1 MNRLIEFAPAAV
13 FFAVYFL
20 SDIYVATA
28 ALMITVTI
36 QFIACWIFKWPI
48 TRLMWLVLVVAFVSG
63 TLTIV
68 LQDPIFVK
76 WKPTV
81 VSWIIG
87 TILLA
92 NHFIGKRNVLDWL
105 MGEHIKMPE
114 QMWRHQSLILGVG
127 MIVSGSVNLVVAYS
141 FSEAI
146 WVTYRF
152 ASAFIWPVIFAIVIF
167 IYFAVWNK
175 LNNTDPN

>member
-13 FFAVYFL
+13 FLVVYFL

-28 ALMITVTI
+28 ALMITVVI

-48 TRLMWLVLVVAFVSG
+48 TKIMWLVLVVALVAG

-68 LQDPIFVK
+68 LQNPIFVK

-87 TILLA
+87 LILLA
-92 NHFIGKRNVLDWL
+92 NQFIGKRNVLDWL
-105 MGEHIKMPE
+105 MGDYVQLSERI
-114 QMWRHQSLILGVG
+114 WRHQSLILGIG
-127 MIVSGSVNLVVAYS
+127 MLVSGSANLVVAYR
-141 FSEAI
+141 FAEEI
-146 WVTYRF
+146 WVIYRF
-152 ASAFIWPVIFAIVIF
+152 ASAFIWPIIFAIAMA
-167 IYFAVWNK
+167 IYFTIWSK
-175 LNNTDPN
+175 LKNTDPN

>member
-13 FFAVYFL
+13 FFVVYFL

-28 ALMITVTI
+28 ALMITVVI

-48 TRLMWLVLVVAFVSG
+48 TRLMWLVLVVAFVTG

-68 LQDPIFVK
+68 LQDPVFVK

-87 TILLA
+87 SILLV
-92 NHFIGKRNVLDWL
+92 NQFIGKRNVLDWL
-105 MGEHIKMPE
+105 MGDHLKLSE
-114 QMWRHQSLILGVG
+114 QMWRHQSLILGIG
-127 MIVSGSVNLVVAYS
+127 MLVSGSVNLIVAYN
-141 FSEAI
+141 FSESI
-146 WVTYRF
+146 WVSYRF
-152 ASAFIWPVIFAIVIF
+152 ASAFIWPIVFAIAIA
-167 IYFAVWNK
+167 IYFAILSK
-175 LNNTDPN
+175 LKNTDPN